1 MRKDSTMGK
10 IGLGFSFIIG
20 VSVANFVT
28 LYFVVKIVKWA
39 WGGVE

>member
-10 IGLGFSFIIG
+10 IVLGFSFIIG
-20 VSVANFVT
+20 VSIASFVSI
-28 LYFVVKIVKWA
+28 YFAVKVIKWA